1 MNTRS
6 KEVKQTRQR
15 TKLREKKHFITTSRN
30 TLTKP
35 PSSNTYKKTKK
46 LKSLKLKCNQL
57 QKTSKTKTVAVSN
70 NNDDISSKL
79 KSFITNRSTEEREN
93 VNKQKIEN
101 IDRGNDKCSGF
112 YLRSSIMQK
121 YGKMTYNSMVPMT
134 NSNTLFL
141 DDEMQKNEKNTKS
154 KKDSFEVYS
163 STNYCN
169 KNFEFFEMQHSNIIQ
184 RIDSSSS
191 CVDKS
196 PTFCDEISTYKECN
210 LDVTHNSLCNRTKNG
225 KEKFARHTSELP
237 FSSEKS
243 IELNLKNS
251 FESLESDD
259 KIIKNKNLSRF
270 ADDKQLKEITKDSSL
285 PLFLTGTDHVQY
297 PSEAETAPQTPQGEI
312 FLSGVV
318 SKIQRKFGEEKGI
331 VSCHWV
337 SPDDFH
343 VKAYSLVKQNISEN
357 CECNSIN
364 CENINYSVENE
375 TKSENIQIHSVNDNN
390 NSSSTVSKT
399 KKHGG
404 RKSEIALLHESLKEI
419 SWAKDLNPACMLTK
433 ERKHR
438 NVKLQNCLLEKSNKN
453 SKFPKKQISK
463 QSNQIMKLSHSYKEE
478 LNNLSLNKYSNTK
491 KQFGSDKMISDCK
504 YSPSQ
509 NKSFKLN
516 ILNHRQYIKK
526 CPKKLQKEITVNQL
540 ATKSKNKSIK
550 SNLCSVNKN
559 ESKALKNN
567 NDKNFVKNSNE
578 TQTIPNI
585 RNSKQRKKFSE
596 NFKGSS
602 IQTKPKSL
610 KSQSDLKSSAVDQ
623 CPELRVSLEPL
634 EETCLWEAKRKQSR
648 TPSEAYKLLKLKDEQ
663 KYHNLKTTW
672 NVLSS
677 QQVFSSS
684 ITHNIFSSFYTNEE
698 SRHSLPTLRTS
709 KRRRYEEETV
719 RYSVRQS
726 ECAFRYKEIAV
737 KKHQNFIQ
745 IILVPNRSRHNSLT
759 AEGMKEM
766 KEALL
771 SACKDTGCRA
781 VLFNSSGSIF
791 CSGID
796 LVPLLGS
803 GKKQVAEEVANAVKD
818 LIQTMGVFPKPL
830 VAAVNGG
837 AVGLGV
843 TLLTFCDVVLASD
856 KATFFMPYA
865 KLGYIAEGAATLTLP
880 QVIGATMATDL
891 LLRGRKLTAQ
901 QALRC
906 GLVSEV
912 LWPTQLMEEAIPRM
926 HALAKQSLS
935 VMEATKSMI
944 RCHLWE
950 KLQTT
955 LENESRSLPKQWMSA
970 SCQQAIK
977 QAIESGILIE

>member
-15 TKLREKKHFITTSRN
+15 TKLKGKKHFITNSRN

-57 QKTSKTKTVAVSN
+57 QKTSKTKTVDISN

-79 KSFITNRSTEEREN
+79 KTFMTNRSAEEREN

-101 IDRGNDKCSGF
+101 IDRGNDKCSRF

-141 DDEMQKNEKNTKS
+141 DDEMQENEKNTKS
-154 KKDSFEVYS
+154 KKGSFEVYS

-225 KEKFARHTSELP
+225 KGKFARHTSELP

-259 KIIKNKNLSRF
+259 KIIKNKNLSQF

-357 CECNSIN
+357 CECNNIN

-375 TKSENIQIHSVNDNN
+375 SKSEDIQIHSVNDNN
-390 NSSSTVSKT
+390 NSTNSSSTVSKT

-438 NVKLQNCLLEKSNKN
+438 NVQLQNCLLEKSNKN

-463 QSNQIMKLSHSYKEE
+463 QSNQIMKLSHSSKEE
-478 LNNLSLNKYSNTK
+478 LNNLSLNKYSNAK

-504 YSPSQ
+504 YSLPSQ
-509 NKSFKLN
+509 TKSFKLN
-516 ILNHRQYIKK
+516 ILNHRQYVKK

-540 ATKSKNKSIK
+540 ATKTKNKSIK
-550 SNLCSVNKN
+550 SNLYSVNKN

-567 NDKNFVKNSNE
+567 DDKNFVKNSNE

-602 IQTKPKSL
+602 IQTKSKSL
-610 KSQSDLKSSAVDQ
+610 KSQSDVKSSAVDQ

-648 TPSEAYKLLKLKDEQ
+648 TPSESYKLLKLK
-663 KYHNLKTTW
+663 
-672 NVLSS
+672 
-677 QQVFSSS
+677 
-684 ITHNIFSSFYTNEE
+684 E